1 MTNAR
6 PCWYM
11 IGKNHQKGMSYRK
24 AYDSAFFFGMQG
36 YPQISRPEKWE

>member
-1 MTNAR
+1 
-6 PCWYM
+6 M

-24 AYDSAFFFGMQG
+24 AYDTARYFDNTLFAFFFGMQG